1 MIVSLIVAQSTNRVI
16 GVDGQL
22 PWRLPDD
29 LRRFRDI
36 TMGKPIIMGRA
47 TWDSIGRP
55 LPGRMNIVMSRNA
68 EFVAPGCDVAN
79 SVDDALRLAGDSPE
93 VMVIGGG
100 HVYRA
105 FLAMAKRIYLTTVDV
120 ELAGDAY
127 FPALDER
134 EWVSVE
140 SESFPATELR
150 PLAYSFAVLERR

>member
-1 MIVSLIVAQSTNRVI
+1 MNISLIVAQSTNRVI

-29 LRRFRDI
+29 LRRFRDL

-47 TWDSIGRP
+47 TWESIGRP
-55 LPGRMNIVMSRNA
+55 LPGRQNIVMSRNA
-68 EFVAPGCDVAN
+68 DLVAPGCEVAN

-105 FLAMAKRIYLTTVDV
+105 FLAMAKKIYLTTVDV

-127 FPALDER
+127 FPVLDER
-134 EWVSVE
+134 EWVSVA
-140 SESFPATELR
+140 SESLPATESR
-150 PLAYSFAVLERR
+150 PLAYTFAVLERC